1 VGTVDNGKDAIVRA
15 FPKPGGPSLTLVV
28 PAFNEADRLAG
39 GVARLTEAVEAG
51 AIDPARTELL
61 VVDDGSTDG
70 TGEHARRLLVPMPW
84 ARVLRL
90 EHNTGKGAAVRAG
103 VAQAR
108 GAVVAFTD
116 ADMAIDPLQVPRF
129 VEALVEADVAIGSR
143 VLPGARADAGDT
155 LRRKLMGVAFNVV
168 ARRVTG
174 VPTGDTQ
181 CGFKAFRT
189 PAARLLFHF
198 GTVDRFAF
206 DVEILHLAH
215 RLGMSIR
222 EVPVRWRH
230 LGRSRIRPG
239 DPLSMLADVARV
251 RLASGGPPV
260 EALELGAADDG
271 GPTMASAVRAVVGP
285 TLPVAELEGG
295 SALLLLPL
303 CSPEQVRQ
311 LSARLGATLRATPC
325 RRRSLGVAQLAAM
338 GIGGLSGPAPE
349 SPVPATGAGD
359 PDDANR
365 RDGDPAE
372 AAQRSGLRSPR
383 SVRSVLGTMK

>member
-1 VGTVDNGKDAIVRA
+1 MGAVDDGNGATVRA
-15 FPKPGGPSLTLVV
+15 LPAPDALRLTLVV
-28 PAFNEADRLAG
+28 PAFNETDRLADG
-39 GVARLTEAVEAG
+39 IARLTEAVDAG
-51 AIDPARTELL
+51 AIDPASTELL

-70 TGEHARRLLVPMPW
+70 TGESARRLLAPMPW
-84 ARVLRL
+84 SRVLRL
-90 EHNTGKGAAVRAG
+90 DQNTGKGAAVRTG
-103 VAQAR
+103 IAQAR

-116 ADMAIDPLQVPRF
+116 ADMAIDPMQAPRF
-129 VEALVEADVAIGSR
+129 VEALAGADVAIGSR
-143 VLPGARADAGDT
+143 VIPGARADAGDT
-155 LRRKLMGVAFNVV
+155 LRRKLMGIAFNLV

-230 LGRSRIRPG
+230 AGRSRIRPG
-239 DPLSMLADVARV
+239 DPLSMLADVARI
-251 RLASGGPPV
+251 RLSSGGPPV
-260 EALELGAADDG
+260 EALEFGAADDG
-271 GPTMASAVRAVVGP
+271 GPATASVVRAAVGP

-295 SALLLLPL
+295 GALLLLPL

-311 LSARLGATLRATPC
+311 LSTRLGAALRTTPC
-325 RRRSLGVAQLAAM
+325 RRRALGVAQLAAL
-338 GIGGLSGPAPE
+338 GLGGLGGPAPE
-349 SPVPATGAGD
+349 PATPTAD
-359 PDDANR
+359 S
-365 RDGDPAE
+365 DGVAAHAE
-372 AAQRSGLRSPR
+372 AAPR
-383 SVRSVLGTMK
+383 AGARPARTARSVLGTMK